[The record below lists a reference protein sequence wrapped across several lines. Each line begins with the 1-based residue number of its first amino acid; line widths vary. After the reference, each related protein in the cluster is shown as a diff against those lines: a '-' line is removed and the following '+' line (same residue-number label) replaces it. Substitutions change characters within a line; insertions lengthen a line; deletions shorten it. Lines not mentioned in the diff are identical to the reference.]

1 LPQIRKHDVLVALLA
16 LGLSL
21 ATVYVEY
28 RALLDLSK
36 GASPRDFIEHNEVA
50 AQRGVIDSLVGD
62 PWRFRLL
69 SEWGTE
75 GFLRAARAIG
85 FSQPAVV
92 AFLSFRVLQNFA
104 IFVLSWIYYRR
115 LGSSR
120 FASALGLGLVA
131 WAMTQSLYHAALA
144 FNTYTDIAFYV
155 AAALLIMDRRYVW
168 IVPLT
173 VLAALNRETSGLI
186 PVMLI
191 AYAVWLGLGTPEG
204 RRALRLGLASLAAFG
219 ATIAIVRAAVGAA
232 PLILANGHHPGFDLF
247 GYNVGRGL
255 TWDYLFRTLNI
266 LPLLALATVRRWPP
280 ALRVFGLAVVPAW
293 LAIHVFTGILAE
305 SRLVLV
311 PLVLVF
317 VPGALAGLSAASGT
331 IREPID

>member
-1 LPQIRKHDVLVALLA
+1 M
-16 LGLSL
+16 
-21 ATVYVEY
+21 
-28 RALLDLSK
+28 
-36 GASPRDFIEHNEVA
+36 
-50 AQRGVIDSLVGD
+50 
-62 PWRFRLL
+62 
-69 SEWGTE
+69 
-75 GFLRAARAIG
+75 
-85 FSQPAVV
+85 V

-115 LGSSR
+115 LGSTR
-120 FASALGLGLVA
+120 IASALGLGLVA
-131 WAMTQSLYHAALA
+131 WAMTQSLLHAALA

-191 AYAVWLGLGTPEG
+191 AYAIWLGHRTPEG
-204 RRALRLGLASLAAFG
+204 RRALRLGLASLVAFG
-219 ATIAIVRAAVGAA
+219 AAIAILRVAVGPAA
-232 PLILANGHHPGFDLF
+232 LILGDGHHPGFDIF

-255 TWDYLFRTLNI
+255 TWDYLFRTVNI

-280 ALRVFGLAVVPAW
+280 ALKAFGIAVVPAW
-293 LAIHVFTGILAE
+293 LAIHFFSAVMAE
-305 SRLVLV
+305 TRLILV

-317 VPGALAGLSAASGT
+317 VPGVLAGLSAASGT